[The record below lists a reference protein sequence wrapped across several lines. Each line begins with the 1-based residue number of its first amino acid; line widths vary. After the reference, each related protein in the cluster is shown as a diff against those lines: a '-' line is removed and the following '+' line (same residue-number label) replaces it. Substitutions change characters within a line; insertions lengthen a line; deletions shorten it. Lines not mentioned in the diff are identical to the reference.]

1 MPYCPNCG
9 REVEDDDR
17 FCVRCGTELD
27 FDTSTGGGRGHGG
40 QPEPRDV
47 SHLDHQP
54 GAIELRTGTLWG
66 PVVVAVLGLIE
77 NALLVVFADQA
88 VEALESSG
96 FETEVTADLFFFSG
110 VFGLLVSIVTLGLVY
125 YYYDLGHATRRYF
138 WALIGLGV
146 VGFLIGGGIS
156 TLALI
161 GLGVYGL
168 WVASD

>member
-9 REVEDDDR
+9 RDVEDDDR
-17 FCVRCGTELD
+17 FCVQCGTELD
-27 FDTSTGGGRGHGG
+27 FDTSTGDRHSRGG
-40 QPEPRDV
+40 QREPREL
-47 SHLDHQP
+47 SQLDDRP
-54 GAIELRTGTLWG
+54 GTVQLRTGTLWG
-66 PVVVAVLGLIE
+66 PIVVAILGLIE

-96 FETEVTADLFFFSG
+96 FEAEVTTDLFLFSG
-110 VFGLLVSIVTLGLVY
+110 VFGLLVSVVTLGVVY

-146 VGFLIGGGIS
+146 VGFLIGGGIT

-168 WVASD
+168 WVVFE